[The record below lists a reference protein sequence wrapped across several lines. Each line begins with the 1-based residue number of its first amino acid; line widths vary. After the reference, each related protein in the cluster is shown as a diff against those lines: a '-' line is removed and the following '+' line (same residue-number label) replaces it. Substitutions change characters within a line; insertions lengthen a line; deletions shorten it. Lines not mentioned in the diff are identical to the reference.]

1 MSKVLVPECRLVRTN
16 RRRFGVVPAELPA
29 TWKLPVE
36 KYLRAPS
43 AQIRSP
49 PLRRATQP
57 HRAAASR
64 GCASPHDKIH
74 ARQSGA
80 HLQIITICWRTI
92 AVCQP
97 CTQSISASAN
107 PICQACARSVPTKH
121 TPPLPPFP
129 AILLKR
135 SMLDAKRPISAHQT
149 KDLPAP
155 SFRVFSETKHLQQ
168 VEDSGG
174 SRGLQ
179 PPERERNCGA
189 FRPGPLPLFQELKEI
204 QL

>member
-1 MSKVLVPECRLVRTN
+1 MSRLVRRN
-16 RRRFGVVPAELPA
+16 CRGVSVVPAESPA
-29 TWKLPVE
+29 TRKLPIE
-36 KYLRAPS
+36 KCPRAFS
-43 AQIRSP
+43 ARITSA
-49 PLRRATQP
+49 PLRGTVRS
-57 HRAAASR
+57 HRAAESR

-74 ARQSGA
+74 ARQSCA
-80 HLQIITICWRTI
+80 HLQSITIRRRTI
-92 AVCQP
+92 AVCQT

-107 PICQACARSVPTKH
+107 PICQPCARSVPPKH

-155 SFRVFSETKHLQQ
+155 SFRLSAKTKHLQQ